1 MGTLDAVLTDVG
13 TQLGISGSKTTSLLS
28 GLLSMIT
35 DTPGRFTGFRER
47 FPQAGLT
54 EIVSSWIGG
63 TNPRPLSTTGLE
75 LAVGR
80 DSIDKIASKSGLS
93 FSTAASALSLMLP
106 NLIQRLTPGGVV
118 PNRLPSDVL
127 AYAGSATAAMA
138 AGTRDAASALD
149 RKVRSG
155 ASWLW
160 PLLALVALL
169 LLGYWF
175 WGSRQA
181 ATNTAFNIAERVQ
194 AATQKATAAL
204 GALKP
209 GFTASDLIN
218 ALNLNV
224 INFAS
229 ASAQIPADSTDYLN
243 RVALAIKAAPSGTV
257 LEVGGH
263 TDNTGDAASN
273 MALSQQRAES
283 VRAYLIQ
290 QGVDGNALVA
300 KGYGDTRPVAT
311 NDTEEGKV
319 RKRRIEFTLR

>member
-13 TQLGISGSKTTSLLS
+13 SQLGISGSKTTSLLS
-28 GLLSMIT
+28 GLLSIIT
-35 DTPGRFTGFRER
+35 ETPGGLSGFLDRFR
-47 FPQAGLT
+47 QAGLT
-54 EIVSSWIGG
+54 DIVSSWIGG
-63 TNPRPLSTTGLE
+63 TNPRPLSSTGLE

-106 NLIQRLTPGGVV
+106 NLIQRLTPGGVI
-118 PNRLPSDVL
+118 PNRLPNDIL

-138 AGTRDAASALD
+138 AGTRDAAYAVE
-149 RKVRSG
+149 RKVKSS
-155 ASWLW
+155 AAWLW
-160 PLLALVALL
+160 PLLAVVALF

-175 WGSRQA
+175 WGSRQT

-209 GFTASDLIN
+209 GFTANDLIT

-229 ASAQIPADSTDYLN
+229 ASAQIPVDSTDYLN
-243 RVALAIKAAPSGTV
+243 KVALAIKAAPSGTV
-257 LEVGGH
+257 LEIGGH
-263 TDNTGDAASN
+263 TDNTGDSASN
-273 MALSQQRAES
+273 MALSQQRADS

-290 QGVDGNALVA
+290 QGVDSNALVA
-300 KGYGDTRPVAT
+300 KGYGDTRPVAA
-311 NDTEEGKV
+311 NDPEEGKF
-319 RKRRIEFTLR
+319 RNRRIEFTLR